1 MGGQCD
7 RCLARHSGGVH
18 ERTLSGIW
26 RTSNNAEAWHGAF
39 GKAVDCAHPG
49 VYKFLDELAKE
60 KKLIATKVD
69 HLRKNGQLAPRDKK
83 YVRFAKRMLSIFSNW
98 DENPNGLLDYVRRV
112 GHHMII
118 RIWSSFAFSLC
129 GCHITLPCLSF
140 LADFYFTL
148 EILVSCSANDY
159 RFLTSLRPEGYMVRT
174 EKVPW
179 YEGFE
184 VRLSV
189 S

>member
-1 MGGQCD
+1 M
-7 RCLARHSGGVH
+7 RPLFSPSLWGVH

-83 YVRFAKRMLSIFSNW
+83 YVRFAEKMLSICSNW

-118 RIWSSFAFSLC
+118 RI
-129 GCHITLPCLSF
+129 
-140 LADFYFTL
+140 
-148 EILVSCSANDY
+148 
-159 RFLTSLRPEGYMVRT
+159 
-174 EKVPW
+174 
-179 YEGFE
+179 
-184 VRLSV
+184 
-189 S
+189 